1 MLHTLRVRVKVE
13 SLGLRVPKGG
23 KVVRRLLVELRGLE
37 VLVVVEG
44 LVRGVTPR
52 GVLSELNLSGK
63 VRLLKVL

>member
-44 LVRGVTPR
+44 LVRGVTSR
-52 GVLSELNLSGK
+52 RVLSELNLSG
-63 VRLLKVL
+63 